1 MRGRGWPGSLRVSSA
16 SPPRAPCPE
25 TKCPPPVEKRPWAG
39 QGPGL
44 PDCWALWFK
53 AISGLLVVMNSAGKT
68 WPVVPSTV
76 TPPELAPSL
85 I

>member
-1 MRGRGWPGSLRVSSA
+1 MRGRGWPGSLRVSNA
-16 SPPRAPCPE
+16 SPQELPARRQNA
-25 TKCPPPVEKRPWAG
+25 PPPAEKRPCAG

-53 AISGLLVVMNSAGKT
+53 AISGFLVVINSAGKT
-68 WPVVPSTV
+68 WPVVPGSQ
-76 TPPELAPSL
+76 PPELAPSL